1 MKKNLTQYLL
11 VGGGVVLLGSLLLRK
26 STAVKTLNVNVTKI
40 DFNKKEKTFVV
51 FVRIINGANADIR
64 ISSIVG
70 DVIWRGTYGA
80 TMDYRI
86 PTTIKSLEEKVIQ
99 IPVKMNLELV
109 TLLQD
114 IITNKAKVLNGKFE
128 IKGSINAEGMVF
140 PFTYEK
146 DVQII

>member
-11 VGGGVVLLGSLLLRK
+11 VGGGVVLLGSLVLRK

-40 DFNKKEKTFVV
+40 DFNKKERTFVV

-80 TMDYRI
+80 TMDYRL
-86 PTTIKSLEEKVIQ
+86 PTTIKALEEKVIQ
-99 IPVKMNLELV
+99 IPVKMNLELI

-114 IITNKAKVLNGKFE
+114 VITNKLKTLNGKFE